1 MKFYDLLQLNTKNLK
16 EKIEE
21 APKDEKKRFWT
32 ALIVKDILCVAFAI
46 FFIVCMNMIFG
57 EKNSSFAVV
66 IFCILLGIRFV
77 DFDYK
82 LSTSIINLF
91 VCLTLIILGP
101 FFNNILNPLLSF
113 IVNFVF
119 LMIILI
125 MTCEKPAYGNS
136 SLYVFGYILLFGS
149 PVTGHDMTL
158 RVLEMVAGFALC
170 AWVLYKKNKHKTY
183 DKGFRD
189 VLKNFSLKEKKC
201 IWQIKLA
208 LGISLG
214 IFVGDLLQIER
225 IMWMGI
231 AIMSV
236 LTPYHDTPHERIKDR
251 VIGVIIG
258 SVTFLAVYTIIPS
271 SYLSLIGPISGLC
284 LGLCASYKWSSILN
298 CFGALLLA
306 SSIYGG
312 VDATFIRIENNV
324 LGCLFALIFYYVF
337 EKILQSDIYQKHIK
351 EFEEMEEVK
360 EGNA

>member
-1 MKFYDLLQLNTKNLK
+1 MKFYDLLQLSTKNLK
-16 EKIEE
+16 EKIEKSNKE
-21 APKDEKKRFWT
+21 EKRRLWK
-32 ALIVKDILCVAFAI
+32 ALIVKDILCVVFAI
-46 FFIVCMNMIFG
+46 IFIVSMNMIFG

-91 VCLTLIILGP
+91 ICFTLIVLGP
-101 FFNNILNPLLSF
+101 YLNTILNPILSF
-113 IVNFVF
+113 IINFIF
-119 LMIILI
+119 LMTILI

-149 PVTGHDMTL
+149 PVSGHDMTL
-158 RVLEMVAGFALC
+158 RIGEMLFGFLICAL
-170 AWVLYKKNKHKTY
+170 VLYKKNKNKKYEKTFKDVTKSFSIK
-183 DKGFRD
+183 DK
-189 VLKNFSLKEKKC
+189 KS
-201 IWQIKLA
+201 IWQFKLA

-214 IFVGDLLQIER
+214 IFIGNLFNIER

-236 LTPYHDTPHERIKDR
+236 LTPYYDTPHERIKDR
-251 VIGVIIG
+251 MVGVIIG
-258 SVTFLAVYTIIPS
+258 SSVFLIVYLIIPN

-284 LGLCASYKWSSILN
+284 LGLCASYRWSSILN

-312 VDATFIRIENNV
+312 YEATFLRIQNNV
-324 LGCLFALIFYYVF
+324 LGCIFAFIFYYIF
-337 EKILQSDIYQKHIK
+337 EKILESKRYQDYLKQNVDY
-351 EFEEMEEVK
+351 ETEM
-360 EGNA
+360 

>member
-1 MKFYDLLQLNTKNLK
+1 MKFYDLLQLSTKNLK
-16 EKIEE
+16 EKIDSS
-21 APKDEKKRFWT
+21 AQKEKKRYWK

-46 FFIVCMNMIFG
+46 LFIVVMNMIFG

-91 VCLTLIILGP
+91 ICFVLIILGP
-101 FFNNILNPLLSF
+101 YLNTILNPFFSF
-113 IVNFVF
+113 GINLIF
-119 LMIILI
+119 LMTILI

-149 PVTGHDMTL
+149 PVMGHDMTM
-158 RVLEMVAGFALC
+158 RIFEMIFGFFIC
-170 AWVLYKKNKHKTY
+170 AFILYIKNKNKESKKSFKDITKSFSIKNKKT
-183 DKGFRD
+183 
-189 VLKNFSLKEKKC
+189 
-201 IWQIKLA
+201 IWQLKLA
-208 LGISLG
+208 IGISLG
-214 IFVGDLLQIER
+214 ILIGNLLDLER

-236 LTPYHDTPHERIKDR
+236 LTPYYDTPHERIKER
-251 VIGVIIG
+251 IIGVVIGSFAFFIIY
-258 SVTFLAVYTIIPS
+258 SVLPNSFV
-271 SYLSLIGPISGLC
+271 SLIGPISGLC

-312 VDATFIRIENNV
+312 YGATLLRIKNNI
-324 LGCLFALIFYYVF
+324 LGCIFALIFYYIC
-337 EKILQSDIYQKHIK
+337 EKLLNSEKYQNYVN
-351 EFEEMEEVK
+351 E
-360 EGNA
+360 NA